1 MAMVQHPEPAASGV
15 PLSENVR
22 EARKEESHMEANVR
36 VLAVPFV
43 LAVGI
48 CSGLEICTL
57 KVAFGK
63 QIIQHGFSCSLHH
76 KIIQVENSH

>member
-1 MAMVQHPEPAASGV
+1 
-15 PLSENVR
+15 
-22 EARKEESHMEANVR
+22 MEANVR
-36 VLAVPFV
+36 VLAVLFV

-76 KIIQVENSH
+76 KIIQVENYH